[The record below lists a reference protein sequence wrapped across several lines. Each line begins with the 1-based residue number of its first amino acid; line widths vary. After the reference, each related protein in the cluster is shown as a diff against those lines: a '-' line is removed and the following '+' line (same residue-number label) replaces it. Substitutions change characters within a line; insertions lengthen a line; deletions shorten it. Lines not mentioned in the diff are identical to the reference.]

1 MLLLQLLLGT
11 EYVPGSVDLLVL
23 CIDCLCLLVAFSSK
37 TRGLGIQIVDS
48 LVERCNMNILLIQLL
63 AKHLEFLILLCNL
76 LLKVCDSLLQLVSL
90 QRAVSHLLLQFS
102 QKFAVLLH
110 TGSDELYILL
120 KLLSLAGTLAVLQN
134 SYSVFS
140 LTNLVQTVLD
150 FIQCTHHIVN
160 FAIFLSD
167 DTIQRIILL
176 ICQILGV
183 VLAVVATGQAKS
195 S

>member
-11 EYVPGSVDLLVL
+11 EYVPGSVELLVL
-23 CIDCLCLLVAFSSK
+23 CIDCLCLLAAFSSK

-76 LLKVCDSLLQLVSL
+76 RLKVCDGLLQLVSL

-102 QKFAVLLH
+102 QEFAVLLH
-110 TGSDELYILL
+110 TGSDELNILL
-120 KLLSLAGTLAVLQN
+120 ELLSLAGTLTVLQE
-134 SYSVFS
+134 SYSVLS
-140 LTNLVQTVLD
+140 LTDLVQTILD

-167 DTIQRIILL
+167 DT
-176 ICQILGV
+176 V
-183 VLAVVATGQAKS
+183 
-195 S
+195 